1 MSFELPSL
9 SLKINKEFKN
19 ENKNEN
25 INNINNTII
34 INKDAKDST
43 TELKGV
49 LPEIIEKSQ
58 TPEIIKIFKE
68 YLLLTLIDYFKN
80 DIILLNNLLEI
91 SKYIVF
97 KEEDIIKLISILVT
111 DGDVFRI
118 KIDYELPDQFK
129 ICSCCTKLPV
139 YRKITSIIIDNKKIA
154 SRLNTN
160 RSMFKCRLNLIF
172 HWIIFLFKG
181 YIKNGI
187 PRRICGFNKRDY

>member
-25 INNINNTII
+25 IDNINNTII
-34 INKDAKDST
+34 INKDTKDST

-80 DIILLNNLLEI
+80 DLILLNNLLEI
-91 SKYIVF
+91 SKHIVL
-97 KEEDIIKLISILVT
+97 KEEDIMKLISILVT
-111 DGDVFRI
+111 DGDVSRI

-129 ICSCCTKLPV
+129 TCGCCSKLPV
-139 YRKITSIIIDNKKIA
+139 YRKITSIIIDKKN
-154 SRLNTN
+154 S
-160 RSMFKCRLNLIF
+160 FKIKYKSFYVQMQTEFNISLDYILI
-172 HWIIFLFKG
+172 
-181 YIKNGI
+181 
-187 PRRICGFNKRDY
+187 